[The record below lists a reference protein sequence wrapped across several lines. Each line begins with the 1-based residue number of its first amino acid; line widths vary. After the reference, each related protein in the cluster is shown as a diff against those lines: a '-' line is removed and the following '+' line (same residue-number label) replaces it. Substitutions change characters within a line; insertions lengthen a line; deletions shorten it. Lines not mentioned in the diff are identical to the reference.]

1 MTSLPPTSTLPT
13 LDAEQRA
20 QILDTLF
27 EPCQQLHTLSVSLL
41 REQSFPT
48 YDSLIDAVGQQL
60 LGLFRSNL
68 ESDQKWLEAILA
80 AHPRLGEKKVDS
92 EQSRKEQAQLNQGG
106 TEEAEKLAAMNRKY
120 EDKFPGL
127 RYVVFVNGRSRP
139 VIMEDMQ
146 QRIDRGDI
154 QLEKQEAIKVGS
166 TALVNPCSLSQV
178 TQTNAFFCSRQKAM
192 CDIAKDRAKKLGG

>member
-1 MTSLPPTSTLPT
+1 MASLPPTSTLPT

-20 QILDTLF
+20 QVLDTLF

-154 QLEKQEAIKVGS
+154 QLEKQEAIK
-166 TALVNPCSLSQV
+166 
-178 TQTNAFFCSRQKAM
+178 AM

>member
-1 MTSLPPTSTLPT
+1 MVSLPPTSTLPA
-13 LDAEQRA
+13 LGAEQRA

-27 EPCQQLHTLSVSLL
+27 EPCLQLHTLSVSLL
-41 REQSFPT
+41 REQSFST
-48 YDSLIDAVGQQL
+48 YDTLIEAVGEQL
-60 LGLFRSNL
+60 LELHRSNL
-68 ESDQKWLEAILA
+68 ESDQEWLEAILS
-80 AHPRLGEKKVDS
+80 AHPRLGEKKVES

-106 TEEAEKLAAMNRKY
+106 ADEAEKLVDMNRKY

-146 QRIDRGDI
+146 RRIDRGDI
-154 QLEKQEAIKVGS
+154 QLEKQEAIK
-166 TALVNPCSLSQV
+166 
-178 TQTNAFFCSRQKAM
+178 AM

>member
-1 MTSLPPTSTLPT
+1 MSTLPT

-20 QILDTLF
+20 QILDILF

-106 TEEAEKLAAMNRKY
+106 TEEAEKLATMNRKY

-166 TALVNPCSLSQV
+166 TALVKPCSLSQV
-178 TQTNAFFCSRQKAM
+178 IQTNAFCSRQKAM